1 MKNRGAARNR
11 IAGETRYNLIVTS
24 LSYIKYLH
32 CMEQGIDRRRYPR
45 VSLNHVTVEV
55 YSALGQ
61 LTSPEFCFIINV
73 SENGM
78 LFKAEV
84 QESGY
89 DAGMLLRLTFVLPE
103 NNIVIRTDA
112 AIVHVRV
119 TELSQYVGVQFK
131 NLGLAETKLIRDYVA
146 RSIE

>member
-1 MKNRGAARNR
+1 LTLL
-11 IAGETRYNLIVTS
+11 ETA
-24 LSYIKYLH
+24 IKYLSS
-32 CMEQGIDRRRYPR
+32 MESGQDRRRYPR

-55 YSALGQ
+55 YSDLGQ

-78 LFKAEV
+78 LFKAEL
-84 QESGY
+84 QDSNY
-89 DAGMLLRLTFVLPE
+89 KAGTLLRLTFVLPE

-112 AIVHVRV
+112 VAIHVRV

-131 NLGLAETKLIRDYVA
+131 NLSLAEVKLIRDFVA
-146 RSIE
+146 KSAEPSD